1 MSLKKGLV
9 LDYKILLQ
17 AVLPGQVL
25 PLLEKYESTVDF
37 RSPDVCFL
45 TVRRTLTQ
53 TLERKGA
60 NTTEARDALARL
72 EQIVGPI
79 DVALYETV
87 GPHARMRVTG
97 GDPTQWPVVAVALL
111 FDSPI
116 WTHDEEFLGAG
127 IASWRTTTVELY
139 LK

>member
-79 DVALYETV
+79 DVAL
-87 GPHARMRVTG
+87 
-97 GDPTQWPVVAVALL
+97 L